1 MEIIGT
7 VRNIA
12 DFGAFV
18 DIGLK
23 NNGLIHVSNFATKK
37 ITDIFEH
44 VAVGDVVNTR

>member
-23 NNGLIHVSNFATKK
+23 HNGLIHKSRFGSIKF
-37 ITDIFEH
+37 TDIFEY